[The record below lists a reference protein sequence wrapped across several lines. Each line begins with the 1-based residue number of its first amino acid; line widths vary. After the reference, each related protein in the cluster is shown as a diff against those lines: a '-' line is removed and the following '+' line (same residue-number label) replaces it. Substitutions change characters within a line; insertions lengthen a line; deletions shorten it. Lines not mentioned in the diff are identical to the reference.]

1 MLRPAL
7 ATASP
12 TPLPEVAALLFRVLA
27 DCIDITSVWSIGH
40 DPDVESCL
48 PAGPGA
54 LLAFADR
61 ATLTRLQRCA
71 NLHSDMIEF
80 LVVVDGDVFEN
91 AWGVQKLSGS
101 LARWAWRQTS
111 ATEAFYDE
119 SRWADAGRVVRV
131 RRKAFLVWPTNPEAN
146 E

>member
-1 MLRPAL
+1 MLLPSL
-7 ATASP
+7 ATASAAP
-12 TPLPEVAALLFRVLA
+12 PSEVTALVFRVLA

-40 DPDVESCL
+40 DPDVE
-48 PAGPGA
+48 AGPLIGVGA
-54 LLAFADR
+54 LLAFADT
-61 ATLTRLQRCA
+61 ATLTRLRRCA
-71 NLHSDMIEF
+71 NLHSDTIEF

-91 AWGVQKLSGS
+91 AWGAQKLSGS

-131 RRKAFLVWPTNPEAN
+131 RRKAFLVWPTKPEAN